1 MSEHRRSVPRS
12 WETKTLV
19 WSCLGSVAL
28 GAVLLYGAGFYWLGQ
43 WQTGEQALKRQSIAA
58 CMQDFLLQP
67 DRDLIYTKLKDT
79 TSSYQRRQ
87 LIRERKLATI
97 SAVAALGDHQ
107 TPALDPSRLETP
119 TAASADH
126 NTPACAPDRPS
137 GRRRD
142 GRCGPPPPGRQTTLT
157 G

>member
-87 LIRERKLATI
+87 LIRERKLAT
-97 SAVAALGDHQ
+97 SFEVAELCDEQIQG
-107 TPALDPSRLETP
+107 LDPSRLETP
-119 TAASADH
+119 KEASADH
-126 NTPACAPDRPS
+126 NKPA
-137 GRRRD
+137 
-142 GRCGPPPPGRQTTLT
+142 
-157 G
+157 